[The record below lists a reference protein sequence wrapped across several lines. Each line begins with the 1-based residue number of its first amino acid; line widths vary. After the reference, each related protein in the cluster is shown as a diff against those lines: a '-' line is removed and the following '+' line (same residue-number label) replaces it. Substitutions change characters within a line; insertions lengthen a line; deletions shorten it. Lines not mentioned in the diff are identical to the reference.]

1 MSATSSFSFET
12 APEPT
17 TDDWANAF
25 RYDITHENEYYF
37 DVVLFGSDLVTQDT
51 IDAAVAWG
59 TAHPVSLCDS

>member
-37 DVVLFGSDLVTQDT
+37 DIVLFGSELVTQDT

-59 TAHPVSLCDS
+59 TNNTDAPCES